1 MNSPGSGSVRML
13 RPVRRPGP
21 SPRTRPVPAIAR
33 GLQVGI
39 VYAVWSSLGT
49 TLIVLVGALFLN
61 EPLTLAKVTGVA
73 LVIAGVVILN
83 LGGAH

>member
-1 MNSPGSGSVRML
+1 M
-13 RPVRRPGP
+13 
-21 SPRTRPVPAIAR
+21 
-33 GLQVGI
+33 GI

-49 TLIVLVGALFLN
+49 TLIVFVGALFLN
-61 EPLTLAKVTGVA
+61 EPLTLAKVTGAA

>member
-1 MNSPGSGSVRML
+1 M
-13 RPVRRPGP
+13 PV
-21 SPRTRPVPAIAR
+21 IAR
-33 GLQVGI
+33 GLEVGI

-49 TLIVLVGALFLN
+49 TLIVFVGALFLN
-61 EPLTLAKVTGVA
+61 EPLTLAKVTGAA